1 MFAMNNTPRN
11 PFGSGDLPEL
21 SLAVIEEL
29 KAKGFTQSD
38 IARLYGVTRQAISY
52 YPRSYNGR
60 RTPRQHVLEDN
71 FPWQVSTLQS
81 RASAFR
87 RLRDHGEYVATG
99 GKGMSEDKLKRLR
112 TFYRTIREDN
122 VVLEYDPNIPP
133 IDGFASM
140 GGFAMR
146 PRLESDGDLI
156 IRVNEYTTLTDEGR
170 MIWRLPP
177 IDP

>member
-1 MFAMNNTPRN
+1 MICGMTKHN
-11 PFGSGDLPEL
+11 PFGKGELPEL
-21 SLAVIEEL
+21 SLAVIEDL

-38 IARLYGVTRQAISY
+38 IARLYNVTRQAVSY
-52 YPRSYNGR
+52 WTRAYNGK

-71 FPWQVSTLQS
+71 FPWQVSALQS

-112 TFYRTIREDN
+112 AFYRTIREDN
-122 VVLEYDPNIPP
+122 VVLEFDPEIPP

-140 GGFAMR
+140 GGFAWR
-146 PRLESDGDLI
+146 PRRKSDGDLI
-156 IRVNEYTTLTDEGR
+156 IRVNEHTKMSDEGR

-177 IDP
+177 QLP